1 MKKLLPL
8 LLGAVFFPEAVL
20 AERPFQQIRDELK
33 RILRKSEA
41 DYRLGDRLLEEMR
54 KLAASRKPAFPEPK
68 FVVESQIFRSAKLW
82 YSEKHWRDR
91 ALAVNRRYYEGSTFS
106 DQSFAVSY
114 RIMQEYGLDGV
125 NFFLDNTTQDRFYRA
140 AAKAGVDPEK
150 FKIIPT
156 MMPIGFAGSKMPPK
170 PYLVTAANSAYTMRF
185 KGRPLLMGY
194 ENDRKTPE
202 ANKKFLDELEKVCG
216 KRFAFIIPVAGPG
229 IQVYPDIY
237 FSTKKRV
244 PASIL
249 LRFFDHLLDH
259 LEAAEGIE
267 YGSYAGQ
274 YDRRLFYDYYDQV
287 LFPLFGA
294 ACAAGDF
301 NGNKIFAMKVIQGY
315 TNCNGSQNVDADG
328 TKTLRGMLELC
339 KKHKVDLVC
348 GFEWDENNE
357 NTNIEPTV
365 SKPMAHQ
372 RIMRYWIDRER
383 GRAPAPRPGDD
394 LSRPNLVV
402 SAKRQLHCGQEY
414 ELELLNVPDGTKGTY
429 TAVVRLF
436 DNSGNAV
443 YTSEKLTFDAE
454 KLYDRTLAVPTENFK
469 TSLFLQPEIEIVF
482 KGVKKNWSGLPP
494 TVLRGT
500 ASIDYTWFSTPLRNL
515 LEAEKPRVTFTEA
528 SPVSCGG
535 IRKTDAEVKVGFS
548 EPVSAAEILQ
558 NSQVIYAFDPVNEYR
573 QNAPGKKLFRLSFRV
588 INGYLPITYQ
598 VICPGARTFRT
609 GNASAPAVMVD
620 TGNERKYVEGRSC
633 HDELI
638 IIDKDKAADAVLT
651 VRGRRTGGELKG
663 QPFEWRV
670 KLADVAKYGVCS
682 IVFPDSLQL
691 ALEDSPKPHRLP
703 LELGLEKIAFATR
716 LTPELPDGVL
726 ALRVVSGSGK
736 VWWSRAYALPASGR
750 EVPVQTASDRRG
762 WLKFKLPSSRVP
774 DFSYDFSRPET
785 GSILRSAAGRDFYA
799 NAGGFVSLATGFEG
813 LIHGFTVPVKYG
825 GRGTAPEWVTT
836 PGGRALKFDGKTTR
850 GLFLPNAAIPQRSG
864 FAVTFDLEIA
874 DAARPQILFEQIGAS
889 SYLNGFQL
897 LVSNGKLKAVFHRH
911 TPWKPWTRDDYSTF
925 ASKLELRSGKRQ
937 KVAIRYDGSRLTLA
951 VDGREESFAE
961 EGIAYWLTV
970 SAFGGRDKQRFAGL
984 LYGISIR
991 HSGAP
996 E

>member
-1 MKKLLPL
+1 MKKLFLIL
-8 LLGAVFFPEAVL
+8 FAAVFLSPASF
-20 AERPFQQIRDELK
+20 AERPFQEIRRELK
-33 RILRKSEA
+33 RIPYKSEA
-41 DYRLGDRLLEEMR
+41 DYKLGEKLLEEMR
-54 KLAASRKPAFPEPK
+54 KLAASRKPAFPERK

-91 ALAVNRRYYEGSTFS
+91 ALAVNRKYYENTVFS
-106 DQSFAVSY
+106 NASLAVSY
-114 RIMQEYGLDGV
+114 KIMQEYGLDGV

-140 AAKAGVDPEK
+140 AEKAGVDPEK

-170 PYLVTAANSAYTMRF
+170 RYLVRAAASPYTMRF
-185 KGRPLLMGY
+185 KDRPLLMGY
-194 ENDRKTPE
+194 ENDRLKP
-202 ANKKFLDELEKVCG
+202 AKNKACLDDLEKISG
-216 KRFAFIIPVAGPG
+216 RRFAFIIPVAGPG
-229 IQVYPDIY
+229 IHVYPDIY
-237 FSTKKRV
+237 FSTEKRV

-259 LEAAEGIE
+259 LEVGEGIE
-267 YGSYAGQ
+267 YGSYVGRH
-274 YDRRLFYDYYDQV
+274 DRRLFYDYYDQV

-315 TNCNGSQNVDADG
+315 TNCNGSQNADADG

-339 KKHKVDLVC
+339 KKHNVDLVC

-357 NTNIEPTV
+357 NTNLEPTV

-414 ELELLNVPDGTKGTY
+414 ELELLNVPDGTQENY

-436 DNSGNAV
+436 DNTGKAV
-443 YTSEKLTFDAE
+443 YTSEKLTFDAK
-454 KLYDRTLAVPTENFK
+454 KLYDRTLVVPTENFK
-469 TSLFLQPEIEIVF
+469 TSLFLQPEIEVDF
-482 KGVKKNWSGLPP
+482 KGVKKTWSGLPP

-515 LEAEKPRVTFTEA
+515 LEAKKSRVAFTEA
-528 SPVSCGG
+528 APVSSGG
-535 IRKTDAEVKVGFS
+535 IRKTDAEAELEFS
-548 EPVSAAEILQ
+548 EPVNAAEILQ
-558 NSQVIYAFDPVNEYR
+558 NSQVIYAFDPVNEFR
-573 QNAPGKKLFRLSFRV
+573 QNDPDKKLFRLSFRV
-588 INGYLPITYQ
+588 IDGYLPIVYR
-598 VICPGARTFRT
+598 VICPGTKTFKI
-609 GNASAPAVMVD
+609 GNASAPAVPVD
-620 TGNERKYVEGRSC
+620 TGDERKYVEGRSC
-633 HDELI
+633 HDEFIL
-638 IIDKDKAADAVLT
+638 IDKSKVADAVLT
-651 VRGRRTGGELKG
+651 VRGRRTGGAMKG
-663 QPFEWRV
+663 QPFEWQV
-670 KLADVAKYGVCS
+670 KLADVEKYGVS
-682 IVFPDSLQL
+682 SVVFPDSLQL
-691 ALEDSPKPHRLP
+691 AVEDSPKPRRLP
-703 LELGLEKIAFATR
+703 LELGLKKIAFATR

-726 ALRVVSGSGK
+726 ALRVVSDSGK
-736 VWWSRAYALPASGR
+736 VWWSPAYAMPASGR
-750 EVPVQTASDRRG
+750 EIPVRTVSDIRG
-762 WLKFKLPSSRVP
+762 WLKFKLPSSRIP
-774 DFSYDFSRPET
+774 AFSYDFSRPET

-825 GRGTAPEWVTT
+825 GKETAPEWVDT
-836 PGGRALKFDGKTTR
+836 PEGRALKFDGKTTR
-850 GLFLPNAAIPQRSG
+850 GLFLPNAAVPQRSG
-864 FAVTFDLEIA
+864 FAVTFDIKTA
-874 DAARPQILFEQIGAS
+874 DAAKPQILFEQIGAS

-897 LVSNGKLKAVFHRH
+897 AVSGGRLKAVFHRH

-925 ASKLELRSGKRQ
+925 ASKLELQSGRRQ
-937 KVAIRYDGSRLTLA
+937 KVTMRYDGSRLTLA
-951 VDGREESFAE
+951 VDGKEESFAE
-961 EGIAYWLTV
+961 EGVAYWLTI
-970 SAFGGRDKQRFAGL
+970 SAFGGRDKQRFEGL
-984 LYGISIR
+984 LYGISVR